1 MSAGSAA
8 LFSRRTVVKAGLT
21 LPLAGCVSRPKP
33 AETRLELWT
42 LALQPFASYIRG
54 LIESFEANHPGVRVE
69 WVDVPYDAMERK
81 LVAATAARQSPDVV
95 NMSDLTFAR
104 FASLGAFADLDRIEP
119 TPARE
124 RYLPGAIGMC
134 RIGGVLLSIPWYL
147 TTQAVMA
154 NRTLLV
160 RGGLDPDSLPH
171 RWRDL
176 LSLSGAF
183 QERTGAFLFS
193 HPLGHESQL
202 PSILLAEGVR
212 IFDTDDRGAL
222 KAELT
227 SPAVHDVLE
236 PWVKAFQSGW
246 IPRES
251 ATQGHA
257 HLVEG
262 YQSGRLALINSGPNF
277 LGRIKDVAP
286 SVFEAT
292 AVRPAITG
300 ALGRAHI
307 SVMTLGVMSR
317 SKHPDLAAALAWH
330 LTSPEAQLEFCKIV
344 NILPSTPASLSDPL
358 FSAPSTDSGAAESRI
373 TGARALTARSL
384 PDAVAFTPA
393 LAAWPDMRKAFE
405 DQFVRVLLGTRELG
419 EALDTIQSRWNRLLV
434 ATGGGT
440 LDAVPMPPAIGEPR

>member
-1 MSAGSAA
+1 MSGGSS
-8 LFSRRTVVKAGLT
+8 LGLSRRAVVKAGLT
-21 LPLAGCVSRPKP
+21 LPLAGCVSRHRP
-33 AETRLELWT
+33 AGKHLEFWT
-42 LALQPFASYIRG
+42 LALQPFAPYIRG
-54 LIESFEANHPGVRVE
+54 LIDSFETKHPGVRVE

-104 FASLGAFADLDRIEP
+104 FASLGAFADLGPIQP
-119 TPARE
+119 TPAEE

-134 RIGGVLLSIPWYL
+134 RIGGALMSIPWYL

-154 NRTLLV
+154 NTTLLE
-160 RGGLDPDSLPH
+160 RGGLDPNALPH
-171 RWRDL
+171 RWSEL
-176 LSLSGAF
+176 LSISGAF
-183 QERTGAFLFS
+183 KERTGAFLFS

-212 IFDTDDRGAL
+212 IFVTDNDGSMRAD
-222 KAELT
+222 LT
-227 SPAVHDVLE
+227 SDEVRGVLDH
-236 PWVKAFQSGW
+236 WVQAFHNGW

-277 LGRIKDVAP
+277 LSRIRDVAP

-292 AVRPAITG
+292 AVRPAVTG
-300 ALGRAHI
+300 SLGRAHI

-317 SKHPDLAAALAWH
+317 SKDPQLAAELAWH
-330 LTSPEAQLEFCKIV
+330 LTSPEAQLDFCRIV
-344 NILPSTPASLSDPL
+344 NILPSTPESLNDPL
-358 FSAPSTDSGAAESRI
+358 FAAPIADNGSAETRI
-373 TGARALTARSL
+373 AGARALTARSL

-405 DQFVRVLLGTRELG
+405 DQFVRVLLGTRKLD
-419 EALDTIQSRWNRLLV
+419 EALRTIQSRWNRLLI
-434 ATGGGT
+434 ATGGGS
-440 LDAVPMPPAIGEPR
+440 LDAVPMPTAIGDMG